1 MTQSSETSQHLET
14 CLDAGGVWLESMYE
28 QWQASPE
35 SVSEAWQHF
44 FESEGLRADK
54 DTGHQKM
61 LEKMSASGRLS
72 AGSLGSYSSP
82 SGSACDAYPIE
93 YPSRAMYLIHAWRV
107 YGHTQAQLDPLK
119 MNPPSPCSELELSY
133 YGLSEADL
141 DFEFPTG
148 DMLGPDRLALR
159 DILLRMQRTY
169 AGHIG
174 PEVMHVSNS
183 AKKHW
188 LFERLE
194 RLQGRPAYDTETKKR
209 IFKQVMHA
217 DAFEHYL
224 HTRYMGQK
232 RFSLEGGESLI
243 VMLNRLIQEGGK
255 SGVKEIILGMA
266 HRGRLNVLANVLGK
280 SLSDIFAEFEGTQLQ
295 DEVPHGSGDVKYH
308 LGFSSDVTTPGGVV
322 HVSLGFNPS
331 HLEIITP
338 VAMGSVRARQCRRK
352 DKTKREVMNVLVHGD
367 AAFAGQG
374 VVAESLELSKLRGF
388 RIGGTI
394 HIVVNNQIGF
404 TVNPHDARSTTYCT
418 DIAKVVHAPILHVN
432 GDDPEACC
440 LAVEIALE
448 YRNMFL
454 EDIVIDLICYRR
466 HGHNEAD
473 SPEVTQPLMYRRI
486 AEHPTVES
494 VYRDRLI
501 CDGVLSQQD
510 SESMVKT
517 FRNCLE
523 QMRRA
528 KEQPLAKINS
538 LQGRWSG
545 YLRDSDEEPE
555 TAVVDVIL
563 SELAHR
569 VHLLPAGFSLHPRI
583 EKIYEARMQM
593 MVGNEPVDWGCA
605 ETMAYATLV
614 NEGGWVRLS
623 GEDSGRGTFFHRHA
637 VVYDQITGKSM
648 IPLRQVENGSMSH
661 FIVIDSMLSE
671 MAVLGYEYGY
681 SVAEP
686 RALVIWEAQYGD
698 FANMAQV
705 VIDQFI
711 AAGETKWNRMSGL
724 VVWLPHGYEG
734 QGAEHSSARLERY
747 LQLCA
752 EQNMQ
757 VVCPTTPAQLFHLLR
772 RQQMSRVRKPLI
784 MMAPKSMLRNKLSFS
799 QLKDFTGSRFQPV
812 LKEADAAIKP
822 SQVRR
827 LILCTGKVYYDLL
840 AERGKREI
848 KDIAM
853 VRIERLYPFP
863 TDQVCAQLEVYGAV
877 EEIVWVQEEPE
888 NQGAWMALNS
898 PIRRA
903 LLEKQKIYAISRP
916 AAAAPAV
923 GAAKR
928 HKKEQAALVD
938 AALSDKPLSGKKQE
952 RE

>member
-1 MTQSSETSQHLET
+1 VSQSDQF
-14 CLDAGGVWLESMYE
+14 
-28 QWQASPE
+28 QANNDDDL
-35 SVSEAWQHF
+35 F
-44 FESEGLRADK
+44 
-54 DTGHQKM
+54 
-61 LEKMSASGRLS
+61 S
-72 AGSLGSYSSP
+72 AGSAYLEELYTQYRSDPASLPAAWAEYFENLSETETGPESDHQEMLARMACSMGSTARRSSQP
-82 SGSACDAYPIE
+82 VERSAQNDIE
-93 YPSRAMYLIHAWRV
+93 YPSRAFYLIHGFRV
-107 YGHTQAQLDPLK
+107 HGHLHADLDPLHLDPR
-119 MNPPSPCSELELSY
+119 PPSPELELGY
-133 YGLSEADL
+133 YGLSEQDL
-141 DFEFPTG
+141 DNVFPAG
-148 DMLGPDRLALR
+148 DLAGGKQMRLR
-159 DILLRMQRTY
+159 DIIALLRETY
-169 AGHIG
+169 CGHIG
-174 PEVMHVSNS
+174 PEFMHITDS
-183 AKKHW
+183 ARKHW
-188 LFERLE
+188 IQKRLE
-194 RLQGRPAYDTETKKR
+194 SVRSRPHYDDSSRKHIFGR
-209 IFKQVMHA
+209 VMHA
-217 DAFEHYL
+217 EEFERFL
-224 HTRYMGQK
+224 HTRYVGQK

-243 VMLNRLIQEGGK
+243 PMLDTLIQHAGGH
-255 SGVKEIILGMA
+255 GAKEIILGMA
-266 HRGRLNVLANVLGK
+266 HRGRLNVLANIMNK
-280 SLSDIFAEFEGTQLQ
+280 SLSDIFSEFEGAQL
-295 DEVPHGSGDVKYH
+295 EEAAHGQGDVKYH

-440 LAVEIALE
+440 LAIEIALE
-448 YRNMFL
+448 YRNMFR
-454 EDIVIDLICYRR
+454 EDVVIDLICYRR

-501 CDGVLSQQD
+501 ADGVLNEQD

-517 FRNCLE
+517 YRNCLD

-528 KEQPLAKINS
+528 KEQPLTKINS

-583 EKIYEARMQM
+583 EKIYESRMQM
-593 MVGNEPVDWGCA
+593 MVGNESVDWGCA

-648 IPLRQVENGSMSH
+648 TPLRQVENGDLSH

-757 VVCPTTPAQLFHLLR
+757 VVYPTTPAQLFHLLR
-772 RQQMSRVRKPLI
+772 RQQMSRMRKPLI

-799 QLKDFTGSRFQPV
+799 QLDDFTTGRFQPV
-812 LKEADAAIKP
+812 LREADSNIEP

-840 AERGKREI
+840 AERRNRNI
-848 KDIAM
+848 KDVAM

-863 TDQVCAQLEVYGAV
+863 TSQVRAQLEVYAAL
-877 EEIVWVQEEPE
+877 EEVAWVQEEPE

-898 PIRRA
+898 PIRRV
-903 LLEKQKIYAISRP
+903 LLEKQKIYAITRP

-923 GAAKR
+923 GSAKR
-928 HKKEQAALVD
+928 HKEEQAALVD
-938 AALSDKPLSGKKQE
+938 AALSDNKLE
-952 RE
+952 REQ